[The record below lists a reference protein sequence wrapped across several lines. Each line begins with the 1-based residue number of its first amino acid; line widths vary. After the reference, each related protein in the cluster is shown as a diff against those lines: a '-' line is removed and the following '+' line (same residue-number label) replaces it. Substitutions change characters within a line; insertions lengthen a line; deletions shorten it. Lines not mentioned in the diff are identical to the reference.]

1 MASASSSVSLT
12 TSQPLISQATA
23 AKGISNLKSYGPVIL
38 ATAGILTLVVSLSM
52 QIFSINH
59 GTSGQLTID
68 SAKNANLWV
77 LITGVLLLVIGWIL
91 YIFLGNLQPH
101 TKYLAMYI
109 LAFSSF
115 FIANIAM
122 MCSTIQV
129 NITNS

>member
-1 MASASSSVSLT
+1 MASPATPPALIPVSTL
-12 TSQPLISQATA
+12 S
-23 AKGISNLKSYGPVIL
+23 KGVSGMKSYGPVIL
-38 ATAGILTLVVSLSM
+38 ATAGIITVIVSLSM
-52 QIFSINH
+52 QMFSINH

-77 LITGVLLLVIGWIL
+77 LITGVLLLVVGWIL

-101 TKYLAMYI
+101 TKYLAMYM

-115 FIANIAM
+115 FMSNLAM
-122 MCSTIQV
+122 MFSTIQV